1 MYQLDETLNLTTA
14 TPGFVWISILVVDL
28 VWGLNPTFE
37 TLFGTI
43 WIIFIA
49 GVLLKLLLTPK
60 KGAFQKSNWLTV
72 IALVVPTFW
81 VFQG

>member
-1 MYQLDETLNLTTA
+1 MDQHSS
-14 TPGFVWISILVVDL
+14 GIDL

-43 WIIFIA
+43 WIIFVA
-49 GVLLKLLLTPK
+49 DFLLKLLLAPK
-60 KGAFQKSNWLTV
+60 KGAFLKSNWLTV
-72 IALVVPTFW
+72 IALVAPTFR

>member
-1 MYQLDETLNLTTA
+1 LHQLDETLNLTTA
-14 TPGFVWISILVVDL
+14 TPGFVWTSILVVDL

-49 GVLLKLLLTPK
+49 DFLLKLLLAPK
-60 KGAFQKSNWLTV
+60 NGTFLKSNWLTV
-72 IALVVPTFW
+72 IALVVPTFR